1 MRLCVLWIVALTVWL
16 ADRAAAQ
23 DFVPQ
28 QINPPFGFYWGETEK
43 AVELVVSRAQA
54 RIVGRT
60 VIQGRDTWTIEGL
73 SQPALRR
80 ALIYFGSAK
89 TLVEV
94 ELQYEHPGWDLVAY
108 EEFLNSARKRLEAK
122 YGPPVVL
129 ARDKKPEGDIME
141 TVVGYRWQ
149 QATSSIQLIFYSAQR
164 NNDVYRTV
172 SLHYRAG

>member
-1 MRLCVLWIVALTVWL
+1 MRLCVPWIVVLAVWL
-16 ADRAAAQ
+16 ADRVAAQ
-23 DFVPQ
+23 DFVPP
-28 QINPPFGFYWGETEK
+28 QINPPFGFYWGEPEK
-43 AVELVVSRAQA
+43 AIELVVNRAQA
-54 RIVGRT
+54 RIVDRT

-73 SQPALRR
+73 AQPALRR
-80 ALIYFGSAK
+80 AVIYFGSAK

-94 ELQYEHPGWDLVAY
+94 ELQYEHPGWDLIAY

-141 TVVGYRWQ
+141 TVIGYRWQ
-149 QATSSIQLIFYSAQR
+149 QSTSSIQLIFYSAQR

-172 SLHYRAG
+172 SLHYLAG